1 MSFKK
6 LSKLVYSTEF
16 QENKMIYCRTHVGKT
31 YGLNLGII
39 LVGEVFKA
47 G

>member
-6 LSKLVYSTEF
+6 LSKLVHSTEF
-16 QENKMIYCRTHVGKT
+16 HENKMIYSRTHVGKV

-39 LVGEVFKA
+39 MVGEVFKT